1 MREAARRLE
10 FERAAEIRDQMEAL
24 RAFFSTDQQAFDPE
38 MGDLDFLGMARS
50 GALAVVQLYQVRSGR
65 ILGRI
70 SRVVEKEEATDEEI
84 LWAFLRD
91 HYLEASPSPLVLLPF
106 PLEDLESLAE
116 LLKRRAGRKVEL
128 RVPKKGE
135 KARLLELA
143 ERNARLALETELKLR
158 ERRGE
163 HPALKALQ
171 DLLGLPARPWRLGGL
186 RHKPPPGPGPGLLH
200 RRL

>member
-128 RVPKKGE
+128 RVPKKG
-135 KARLLELA
+135 R
-143 ERNARLALETELKLR
+143 
-158 ERRGE
+158 RRGSWNSPKGT
-163 HPALKALQ
+163 PAS
-171 DLLGLPARPWRLGGL
+171 PWRPSSSSGKGGGAPCPQGPPGPPGASRPPLAPRGL